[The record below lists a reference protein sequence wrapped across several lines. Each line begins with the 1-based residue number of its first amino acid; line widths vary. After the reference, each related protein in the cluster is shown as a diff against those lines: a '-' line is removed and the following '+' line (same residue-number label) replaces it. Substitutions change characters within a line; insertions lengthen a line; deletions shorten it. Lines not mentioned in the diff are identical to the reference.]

1 MKWGLSPLSDSR
13 GRVLYGIGV
22 IGNLSEISPFLLHG
36 AFFKE
41 SAGIH
46 FDQKKRRAGRG
57 YGYVGVSRFKR
68 RSGCNLFGKLR
79 VTDFLPVGDEKE
91 EEVRIRGKDSDS
103 THSSEEGLEYAY
115 ASADSGA
122 EDMGEDAGLIPADFC

>member
-1 MKWGLSPLSDSR
+1 M
-13 GRVLYGIGV
+13 VV
-22 IGNLSEISPFLLHG
+22 FLE
-36 AFFKE
+36 E
-41 SAGIH
+41 SAGIY
-46 FDQKKRRAGRG
+46 FDQNKRHAGRG

-68 RSGCNLFGKLR
+68 RSGCYLFGKLR
-79 VTDFLPVGDEKE
+79 MTDFLPVGDEKE

-115 ASADSGA
+115 ASSDSGS